1 VKSESYHQARNNAVK
16 DLAEAVNQVKV
27 LEQRIARL
35 KQTIA
40 SLDALI
46 EGEETLSTEIK
57 PDTQISLREA
67 CREALKIANG
77 PRTAVEVRDWLASS
91 GYELSEQENALASIH
106 TVLKR
111 LVKAREAAAGTNAD
125 GKATYEWIGESR
137 DNLTNAIQQANY
149 AIAKQINE
157 AVQSMAGSD
166 AVRAALVNVSAESS
180 QAVRRV
186 LETHARQAAVIAK
199 QEEFVARVNK
209 MEEMTTRANKTQKML
224 DEASKKV

>member
-1 VKSESYHQARNNAVK
+1 VKSESYHQARNNAVR
-16 DLAEAVNQVKV
+16 DLAEAVNQLKL

-46 EGEETLSTEIK
+46 EGEEPICTETK

-77 PRTAVEVRDWLASS
+77 PRTATEVRDWLANS

-111 LVKAREAAAGTNAD
+111 FVKAGEAAAGTNAN
-125 GKATYEWIGESR
+125 GKTTYEWIGER
-137 DNLTNAIQQANY
+137 GDAFTTAVLQANY
-149 AIAKQINE
+149 QAAKQVTDMVRQALAGGEVQRQINE
-157 AVQSMAGSD
+157 TIHRGNAQIAAHVARAQQQQALIDKQS
-166 AVRAALVNVSAESS
+166 
-180 QAVRRV
+180 
-186 LETHARQAAVIAK
+186 
-199 QEEFVARVNK
+199 EFVAKVDEINS
-209 MEEMTTRANKTQKML
+209 RAAKAQKLL
-224 DEASKKV
+224 DRGSKKS